1 MNLPKR
7 YCRSN
12 RRLRHTRLDK
22 RPDRRFRYNRPP
34 LHSVSALREIADDTP
49 LKLYYLRHGQST
61 YNVLG
66 LCNDDPADPAHLTPL
81 GEQQAQRAAEQLR
94 DVALDRIFVSELP
107 RTQQTAAIVNQ
118 YHRVP
123 VDVRA
128 ALNDIR
134 SGFNNR
140 PVAEY
145 FAATAHDELHA
156 RVNGGESLLDHRA
169 RVRGFIEWLASQP
182 DNAVLVVAHEETLRV
197 FEAYFTKLP
206 DAELRSLHF
215 VNCGVI
221 AREL

>member
-1 MNLPKR
+1 
-7 YCRSN
+7 
-12 RRLRHTRLDK
+12 
-22 RPDRRFRYNRPP
+22 
-34 LHSVSALREIADDTP
+34 
-49 LKLYYLRHGQST
+49 LKLFYMRHGQST

-81 GEQQAQRAAEQLR
+81 GEQQARRAAEQLKHVR
-94 DVALDRIFVSELP
+94 LDRVFASELP
-107 RTQQTAAIVNQ
+107 RTRQTAAIVNRF
-118 YHRVP
+118 HNAP
-123 VDVRA
+123 IDVRA

-156 RVNGGESLLDHRA
+156 RVNGGESLLDHKA
-169 RVRGFIEWLASQP
+169 RVRRFIDWLRSQN
-182 DNAVLVVAHEETLRV
+182 DTAVLVVAHEETLRV
-197 FEAYFTKLP
+197 FEAYFTNLP

-215 VNCGVI
+215 VNGGVI